1 MMIHGPEGIE
11 LNVLFPNATQNGVQ
25 CVAYELFM
33 SGIFHLIFMG
43 HFWPHV
49 TQTVENETVVKGEII
64 VHTNAYF
71 VNLFFSF

>member
-1 MMIHGPEGIE
+1 
-11 LNVLFPNATQNGVQ
+11 VQ